1 MEKLWIVSELFYPE
15 ETSTSYLLT
24 KIANAMSNKYD
35 VNVIC
40 CNGKYDKEKE
50 NNNKDFN
57 VIPSINIIRIKGSKI
72 NKNSNYIFLLY
83 KALKISLNLSYCLFK
98 RVAKHDKVLIVT
110 TPVFL
115 LLFIT
120 VVKKIKG
127 IYWSVLVYDVF
138 PENIRATGKMKNSST
153 LLYKLLKKLFDKSY
167 SYADKLI
174 VIGRDME
181 KVMRNK
187 IGHFSVNTE
196 ISIIENWAEVNSITP
211 RISDNKDKITLLYAG
226 NMGRVQGLLDLINII
241 SLIRNDELIFSF
253 RGTGAL
259 KSAMMDLVK
268 SKKIRNVLFD
278 GGYSRNKQSEIL
290 GSCDIALITLA
301 DEMYGLAVPSKSYN
315 IMAAGKPILYI
326 GNSGS
331 EIWKVVSDNKIGFC
345 FQWTEKERLI
355 EFLNNLSTSQLET
368 LREMGNRARKLA
380 EYSYSESVILGK
392 YLDII

>member
-1 MEKLWIVSELFYPE
+1 M
-15 ETSTSYLLT
+15 
-24 KIANAMSNKYD
+24 
-35 VNVIC
+35 
-40 CNGKYDKEKE
+40 
-50 NNNKDFN
+50 
-57 VIPSINIIRIKGSKI
+57 
-72 NKNSNYIFLLY
+72 
-83 KALKISLNLSYCLFK
+83 
-98 RVAKHDKVLIVT
+98 
-110 TPVFL
+110 
-115 LLFIT
+115 
-120 VVKKIKG
+120 
-127 IYWSVLVYDVF
+127 
-138 PENIRATGKMKNSST
+138 
-153 LLYKLLKKLFDKSY
+153 
-167 SYADKLI
+167 
-174 VIGRDME
+174 
-181 KVMRNK
+181 
-187 IGHFSVNTE
+187 
-196 ISIIENWAEVNSITP
+196 
-211 RISDNKDKITLLYAG
+211 
-226 NMGRVQGLLDLINII
+226 
-241 SLIRNDELIFSF
+241 
-253 RGTGAL
+253 
-259 KSAMMDLVK
+259 K